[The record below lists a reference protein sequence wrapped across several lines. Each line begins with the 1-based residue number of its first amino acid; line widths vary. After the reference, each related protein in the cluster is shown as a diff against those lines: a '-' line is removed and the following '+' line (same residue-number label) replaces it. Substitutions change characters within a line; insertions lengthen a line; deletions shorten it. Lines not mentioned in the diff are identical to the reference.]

1 MIKGQN
7 LFLDPET
14 ILTDQWLMSFSS
26 RGCNFNAPCG
36 NRAAVERDIN
46 RFRAKNRFCPL
57 YHIRRGHVLFPH
69 ILLIDTQSR
78 LYNLYEV
85 LFEWPWLE

>member
-1 MIKGQN
+1 MVRGQN

-14 ILTDQWLMSFSS
+14 IFTDQWLMSFST

-36 NRAAVERDIN
+36 NRVVMERDIN

-57 YHIRRGHVLFPH
+57 IMSDGVLFSF
-69 ILLIDTQSR
+69 LIFSWVQ
-78 LYNLYEV
+78 LV
-85 LFEWPWLE
+85 LKNTLKFLN